1 MTSHCSRR
9 RVLTSVPVAAL
20 PVVGALYGA
29 RSPRD
34 GVGDE
39 QKDGQGLAGKLAP
52 GARVGRWTVTGTA
65 EQAGGL
71 LVALEGARGS
81 FTLEVLKRDDGA
93 ADPPGKTRR
102 LGVFV
107 RNGGSGSSP
116 TDEDQG
122 LAAMTLAAHLADVDH
137 LLLPI
142 LTTQA
147 ERAAHDEIRPAALA

>member
-1 MTSHCSRR
+1 MTSSCSRR
-9 RVLTSVPVAAL
+9 SVLTSVPVAAL

-29 RSPRD
+29 HDSHADSGEARTDR
-34 GVGDE
+34 
-39 QKDGQGLAGKLAP
+39 QGLASKLAP

-93 ADPPGKTRR
+93 ADPPGKTKR

-147 ERAAHDEIRPAALA
+147 ERAVHDEIRPAELA